1 MITENDIRRA
11 LMRRTDLSAATKLT
25 LMATLLRVDWQTWAG
40 ACTAS
45 DLSQLAGISKRSV
58 RYSLQ
63 KAEHLGLITRQWG
76 TVAGKVLPIISIKC
90 EAILT
95 PADIATPANTAPPAE
110 SAPPAN
116 TATLPLQD
124 VPPMGGKTCPPRV
137 ADSAPLQL
145 PITNQSNY
153 QPHESSSEEITTDS
167 FEEIAAGA
175 ADTSEQLGWLRL
187 SDEMKTIIEQHCQ
200 FTTGFYE
207 RARVARK
214 HLNIKL
220 IRGGYYEAL

>member
-95 PADIATPANTAPPAE
+95 PADIATPANTAPPA
-110 SAPPAN
+110 N
-116 TATLPLQD
+116 TASVPLQN
-124 VPPMGGKTCPPRV
+124 VPPDGGISCPPRV

-145 PITNQSNY
+145 PITNQPLY
-153 QPHESSSEEITTDS
+153 QSHESSSEEIDLDS
-167 FEEIAAGA
+167 FERIAAEA
-175 ADTSEQLGWLRL
+175 ADTSEQIGWLRL
-187 SDEMKTIIEQHCQ
+187 TDEMQTIIEQHCQ

-207 RARVARK
+207 RARIARK

>member
-11 LMRRTDLSAATKLT
+11 LMKRTDLSAATKLT

-95 PADIATPANTAPPAE
+95 PADHF
-110 SAPPAN
+110 S
-116 TATLPLQD
+116 
-124 VPPMGGKTCPPRV
+124 
-137 ADSAPLQL
+137 
-145 PITNQSNY
+145 
-153 QPHESSSEEITTDS
+153 
-167 FEEIAAGA
+167 
-175 ADTSEQLGWLRL
+175 
-187 SDEMKTIIEQHCQ
+187 
-200 FTTGFYE
+200 
-207 RARVARK
+207 
-214 HLNIKL
+214 
-220 IRGGYYEAL
+220 